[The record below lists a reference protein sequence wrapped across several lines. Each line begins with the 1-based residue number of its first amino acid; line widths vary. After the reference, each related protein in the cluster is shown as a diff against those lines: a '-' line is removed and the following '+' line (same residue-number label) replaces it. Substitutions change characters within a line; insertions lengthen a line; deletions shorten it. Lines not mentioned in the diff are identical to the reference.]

1 MRTLLFGLLVAL
13 AGSLPAQALPH
24 DPYPWCAVYGGSF
37 SGSSNCGFKTLQQC
51 MATVTGIG
59 GSCEPNQFYNPGRS
73 GKRAKA
79 ARQPS
84 GSYGYGG
91 FSSPSYFYND

>member
-1 MRTLLFGLLVAL
+1 MIKLTDAIRTLLNDNPGPGNVVCVVGTAAL
-13 AGSLPAQALPH
+13 HNGYPQLSPKGSVIA
-24 DPYPWCAVYGGSF
+24 Y
-37 SGSSNCGFKTLQQC
+37 
-51 MATVTGIG
+51 
-59 GSCEPNQFYNPGRS
+59 EPNQFYNPGRS